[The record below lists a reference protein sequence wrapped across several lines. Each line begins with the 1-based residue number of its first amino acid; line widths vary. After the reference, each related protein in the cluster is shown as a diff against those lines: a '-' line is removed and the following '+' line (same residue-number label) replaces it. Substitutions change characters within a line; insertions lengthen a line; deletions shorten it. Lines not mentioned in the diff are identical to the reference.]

1 MLTSSLDI
9 LEKSQLSAHQA
20 KGILRVMELELAA
33 RDGSLAS
40 KADLAALRSD
50 MEMGFARL
58 EAKFDVK
65 IESIR
70 TEIQSIKTEFFRL
83 LLTAMVG
90 QTSIMLGALYFFLNY
105 ARK

>member
-9 LEKSQLSAHQA
+9 LEKSQLSASQA
-20 KGILRVMELELAA
+20 KGILRVMESELAA
-33 RDGSLAS
+33 REGILAT
-40 KADLAALRSD
+40 KAE

>member
-1 MLTSSLDI
+1 
-9 LEKSQLSAHQA
+9 
-20 KGILRVMELELAA
+20 MESELAA
-33 RDGSLAS
+33 REGILAT
-40 KADLAALRSD
+40 KAE

-105 ARK
+105 ARS